1 MQSLKNTVSGKLSF
15 SAQGGG
21 ASFNPDTA
29 KKRLQMKGEFKLL
42 DAEFKTIDVAKM
54 ASDALNGSVG
64 KIADKVPFLKGK
76 NLHVS
81 PSGGSKYDSISGH
94 FTINNGMIDAPDFF
108 AKASVKKGID
118 IKGATKMGLVDESL
132 DAKWELIDTQ
142 RVTGADQLSVNVAG
156 RNINN
161 FLAKS
166 EKDPVIIPVSVGCK
180 WSAPCPSYSATAEF
194 LAGVAASR
202 LNGIAKDV
210 AKDQAKAAIKNALPG
225 NLKKLFG
232 N

>member
-1 MQSLKNTVSGKLSF
+1 
-15 SAQGGG
+15 
-21 ASFNPDTA
+21 
-29 KKRLQMKGEFKLL
+29 
-42 DAEFKTIDVAKM
+42 
-54 ASDALNGSVG
+54 
-64 KIADKVPFLKGK
+64 
-76 NLHVS
+76 
-81 PSGGSKYDSISGH
+81 
-94 FTINNGMIDAPDFF
+94 
-108 AKASVKKGID
+108 
-118 IKGATKMGLVDESL
+118 MGLVDESL